1 MKYITLEQSFKFI
14 PTSEDGYTHFEPHY
28 FTTVEDNG
36 WNKVIYF
43 TNKPKK
49 EFGGINGEQFVYVM
63 SNKYMPDIIKIGY
76 TSLNPYDRAQ
86 ILSKNTG
93 VPDEFVVDFA
103 YRCVDGKKLEN
114 MVHEYFKSFRIR
126 KQREFFKI
134 GADEA
139 IDVIVNIGNSL

>member
-28 FTTVEDNG
+28 FTTIEDNG
-36 WNKVIYF
+36 WDKVIYF

-49 EFGGINGEQFVYVM
+49 EFGGINGEQFVYIM

-103 YRCVDGKKLEN
+103 YRCVDGKNWKVWYTNILNHFALEN
-114 MVHEYFKSFRIR
+114 NVSFLR
-126 KQREFFKI
+126 
-134 GADEA
+134 
-139 IDVIVNIGNSL
+139 

>member
-1 MKYITLEQSFKFI
+1 
-14 PTSEDGYTHFEPHY
+14 
-28 FTTVEDNG
+28 
-36 WNKVIYF
+36 
-43 TNKPKK
+43 
-49 EFGGINGEQFVYVM
+49 M

-86 ILSKNTG
+86 ILSQNTG

-103 YRCVDGKKLEN
+103 YRCIDGRKLEN